1 MSQFQRMN
9 RKLDEG
15 WKLTTMVC
23 ECKGTLLIF
32 LENRNL
38 YCPKCD
44 IITQDQVILDQDH
57 QDTQIKVNQSG
68 SESKP
73 EIIQQKNSKDYD
85 SDDFYIDDQVEDINQ
100 RLFLNKAA
108 ADEASKKI
116 GQLLLQGWAMLS
128 ESCIVCLQPIMKS
141 KQGVRLCV
149 QCNREEKPHQ
159 TKVQEVKSSVPQEKD
174 ISTLPIQTSQLQSGQ
189 IKQEKQTQEIINQP
203 QLELK
208 IETKPIEISNLEQL
222 KEHAQILVSSQL
234 RNYYDK
240 LQQSVNDVNFY
251 NLNFISEEIL
261 KIEQQVGSTLNKNA
275 ELMNVRIQTL
285 KILTDIHDKL
295 IQQNSF
301 ERASKFMGI
310 ILMIYNIVQ
319 KQ

>member
-57 QDTQIKVNQSG
+57 QDIQNKTNQSG

-73 EIIQQKNSKDYD
+73 EIIQKKNSRDYD
-85 SDDFYIDDQVEDINQ
+85 SDDFYFDDQVEDINS
-100 RLFLNKAA
+100 RLFINKAA

-116 GQLLLQGWAMLS
+116 GQLLLQGWTMLN
-128 ESCIVCLQPIMKS
+128 ESCIECLQPIMKS
-141 KQGVRLCV
+141 KQGVKLCV
-149 QCNREEKPHQ
+149 QCNREEKQDQSKTIEPKSQ
-159 TKVQEVKSSVPQEKD
+159 VQQQKE
-174 ISTLPIQTSQLQSGQ
+174 ISTQPPVQQVQLQNFQ
-189 IKQEKQTQEIINQP
+189 IQQEKQINDLQNQP

-208 IETKPIEISNLEQL
+208 IQNFKEQQERYKEEAQLLVSQQL
-222 KEHAQILVSSQL
+222 KL
-234 RNYYDK
+234 YYEK
-240 LQQSVNDVNFY
+240 LQLSINDINFY
-251 NLNFISEEIL
+251 NLTFISDEINRIEEQL
-261 KIEQQVGSTLNKNA
+261 GQTLNKNVD
-275 ELMNVRIQTL
+275 LMNVRIKTL
-285 KILTDIHDKL
+285 KILTDNHEKL
-295 IQQNSF
+295 MQQNSF

-310 ILMIYNIVQ
+310 ILIIYKIVQ
-319 KQ
+319 NQ

>member
-57 QDTQIKVNQSG
+57 QDIQNKTNQSG

-73 EIIQQKNSKDYD
+73 EIIQKKNSRDYD
-85 SDDFYIDDQVEDINQ
+85 SDDFYFDDQVEDINS
-100 RLFLNKAA
+100 RLFVNKAA

-116 GQLLLQGWAMLS
+116 GQLLLQGWTMLN
-128 ESCIVCLQPIMKS
+128 ESCIECLQPIMKS
-141 KQGVRLCV
+141 KQGVKLCV
-149 QCNREEKPHQ
+149 QCNREEKQDQSKIIEPKSQ
-159 TKVQEVKSSVPQEKD
+159 VQQQKE
-174 ISTLPIQTSQLQSGQ
+174 ISTQLPVQQVQLQNCQ
-189 IKQEKQTQEIINQP
+189 IQQEKQINDLKNQP
-203 QLELK
+203 QLEQK
-208 IETKPIEISNLEQL
+208 IQNFKEQQEIYKEEAQLLVSQQL
-222 KEHAQILVSSQL
+222 KL
-234 RNYYDK
+234 YYEK
-240 LQQSVNDVNFY
+240 LQLSINDINFY
-251 NLNFISEEIL
+251 NLTFISDEINRIEEQL
-261 KIEQQVGSTLNKNA
+261 GQTLNKNVD
-275 ELMNVRIQTL
+275 LMNIRIKTL
-285 KILTDIHDKL
+285 KILTDNHEKL
-295 IQQNSF
+295 MQQNSF

-310 ILMIYNIVQ
+310 ILIIYKIVQ